1 MPLHKLFEI
10 FNSAGKE
17 TSICKILTWFIPY
30 GLVARIPGFHPG
42 GSGSIPGMGSCVSEE
57 QRCVAFH

>member
-17 TSICKILTWFIPY
+17 KSICKILTCFIPY

-42 GSGSIPGMGSCVSEE
+42 GSGSIPGMGSYVLEE
-57 QRCVAFH
+57 QRCIAFH